1 MGYYLRMHSEIR
13 DRLTDLRATDPE
25 ISRVVGE
32 AVVALLDAGESLG
45 PPLVLP
51 LESVLRPP
59 DDPQQA
65 LDYSYQRQLDVLQK
79 VRRGVADLATS
90 RKRVELQVSQLRQ
103 SAAKLASQ
111 RRDALDSGKEDLA
124 REARAREAGVQ
135 DQLSDLGR
143 QLASLKGEEERLIIA
158 CRRLQARVD
167 AFRTK
172 RETIKAS
179 YTAAEAETHINEAV
193 SGISG
198 ETGDVGVAVQR
209 AQDRTEQLQAR
220 AGALDELL
228 ASGALHDATSPVAHD
243 ELQSQLDA
251 VATTGDV
258 EAELARIRAELA
270 QAPAPP
276 ALEEHPA
283 PPKTAPA
290 ASQEATP

>member
-1 MGYYLRMHSEIR
+1 MHSEIR

-135 DQLSDLGR
+135 DQLSDLGQ
-143 QLASLKGEEERLIIA
+143 QLSSLKGEEQKLVTA
-158 CRRLQARVD
+158 SRRLQAKVD

-179 YTAAEAETHINEAV
+179 YTAAEASLAVRDAFASIGEDPGGEDPASDAAGGEVPAGRDQNNAEA
-193 SGISG
+193 G
-198 ETGDVGVAVQR
+198 EP
-209 AQDRTEQLQAR
+209 
-220 AGALDELL
+220 L
-228 ASGALHDATSPVAHD
+228 ASG
-243 ELQSQLDA
+243 
-251 VATTGDV
+251 
-258 EAELARIRAELA
+258 
-270 QAPAPP
+270 
-276 ALEEHPA
+276 
-283 PPKTAPA
+283 
-290 ASQEATP
+290 